1 MNYENNALFI
11 IIIYSVLTVLI
22 GFSYGL
28 GLTIDY
34 VGKNCYKTLSISL
47 AILSIILFI
56 LSTILNV
63 HLSKN
68 IAFYLFTISFIF
80 DIIILSTVGNKV
92 LCDSENCEL
101 VSGTSNFKEVSR
113 SHNSLT
119 AMYWIV
125 FISKIIGG
133 IMNYVIDNKIN
144 NN

>member
-1 MNYENNALFI
+1 MNYEDNAVYI

-28 GLTIDY
+28 GLTTIDY

-63 HLSKN
+63 HFSKN

-80 DIIILSTVGNKV
+80 DIIILSIVGNKV
-92 LCDSENCEL
+92 LCDLENCEL

-133 IMNYVIDNKIN
+133 SMNYLIN
-144 NN
+144 N